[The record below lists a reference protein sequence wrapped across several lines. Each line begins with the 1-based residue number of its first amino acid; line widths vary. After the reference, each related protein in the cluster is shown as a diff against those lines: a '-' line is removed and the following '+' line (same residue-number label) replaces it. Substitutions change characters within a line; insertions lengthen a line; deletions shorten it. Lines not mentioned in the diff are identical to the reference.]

1 MELEF
6 IRHIREL
13 TGGIQAGSRPGHL
26 KKSIGDDCAEV
37 IPAPGRNLLITTDTI
52 CEDIHFKLSYFS
64 PFQLGRKLASVNLSD
79 IAAMG
84 GDPKWAVLSAEV
96 PEKLADA
103 SSPFWNAFFQGL
115 TGRLSR
121 FGAVLAGGDTVSASS
136 RYLSLTLTLVG
147 EVERGRA
154 VYRSGAR
161 QGDLIYCSGYTGE
174 AACGLEILKN
184 PFLSRLVPGP
194 VRKRLTRR
202 HLDPRPRVALGSA
215 LSGAGVNSLID
226 ISDGIASDL
235 AHIGEES
242 NLKGVV
248 FQKFLP
254 VSRAVSIFCRAA
266 GKKTGKALPRA
277 SFEYVLSGG
286 EDFELLWTV
295 SPDKRRAAEKAA
307 LEATGVRPF
316 LLGRME
322 KGRGCFL
329 DTGKKRFDISFK
341 GYEH

>member
-13 TGGIQAGSRPGHL
+13 TGGIQARSKPGHL
-26 KKSIGDDCAEV
+26 KRSIGDDCAEF
-37 IPAPGRNLLITTDTI
+37 IPASNRNLLITTDTI

-84 GDPKWAVLSAEV
+84 GEPKWAVLNVEV

-103 SSPFWNAFFQGL
+103 SSPFWNCFFQGL
-115 TGRLSR
+115 MSRLSC

-136 RYLSLTLTLVG
+136 SYLSLTLTLIG
-147 EVERGRA
+147 EVKKGEA

-161 QGDLIYCSGYTGE
+161 AGDLIYCSGYTGE
-174 AACGLEILKN
+174 AACGLEILKK
-184 PFLSRLVPGP
+184 PLLSRLVPGP
-194 VRKRLTRR
+194 VRKRLTGR
-202 HLDPRPRVALGSA
+202 HLDPRPRVDLGRA
-215 LSGAGVNSLID
+215 LSGAGINSLID

-242 NLKGVV
+242 GLKAII

-254 VSRAVSIFCRAA
+254 VSRAVRTFCRAA
-266 GKKTGKALPRA
+266 GEKRGKILPRA
-277 SFEYVLSGG
+277 SLEYVLSGG

-295 SPDKRRAAEKAA
+295 GTDKRRVAEKAA
-307 LEATGVRPF
+307 IEITGFMPF

-322 KGRGCFL
+322 KGSGCFL